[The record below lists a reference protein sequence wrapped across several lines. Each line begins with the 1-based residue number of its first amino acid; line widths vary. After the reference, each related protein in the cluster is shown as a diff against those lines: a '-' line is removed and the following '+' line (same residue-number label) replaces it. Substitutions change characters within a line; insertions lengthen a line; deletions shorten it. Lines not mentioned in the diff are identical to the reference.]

1 MVVAKKTNFLTKEGY
16 EKLIQELREI
26 QEVKIPA
33 VIERISDARAM
44 GDLSENSEYKS
55 ALEDR
60 ELLSSRIA
68 QIESLLK
75 DVEIIDDSKKKKW
88 GMVDFGSKVEVELE
102 DGKKYTVTMVGT
114 WEVAIEKNN
123 TKVSFESPLGIAI
136 KGKKVGDKVKM
147 RIGNTRQ
154 IVKVLSIK

>member
-75 DVEIIDDSKKKKW
+75 DVEIIDDSKKKK
-88 GMVDFGSKVEVELE
+88 
-102 DGKKYTVTMVGT
+102 
-114 WEVAIEKNN
+114 
-123 TKVSFESPLGIAI
+123 
-136 KGKKVGDKVKM
+136 
-147 RIGNTRQ
+147 
-154 IVKVLSIK
+154 